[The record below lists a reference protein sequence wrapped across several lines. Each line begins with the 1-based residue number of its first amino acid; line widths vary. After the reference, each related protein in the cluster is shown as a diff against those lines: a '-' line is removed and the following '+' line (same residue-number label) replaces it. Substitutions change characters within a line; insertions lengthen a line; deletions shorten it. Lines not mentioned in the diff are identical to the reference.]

1 MYAEWFNRGV
11 DRTYAYELADQGLD
25 INQREQNFGLLR
37 FDMTEKPAFTALEN
51 LLDLIEDPGGVFTPG
66 SLDYTLSS
74 AASQLHHTLLQKSD
88 GRMYMLLWQELAS
101 FNRTTRADINNAPLA
116 VTMSLAQMWNA
127 KLYQPNISASALSTL
142 TNVTSINL
150 SVPDQMMVVELTAV
164 PEPSGVLLAG
174 VAAALSVMRR
184 RR

>member
-11 DRTYAYELADQGLD
+11 DRTYAYELADQGTD

-51 LLDLIEDPGGVFTPG
+51 LLDLMEDPGAMFTPG
-66 SLDYTLSS
+66 SLDYTFSS

-88 GRMYMLLWQELAS
+88 GRMYMLLWQELLS
-101 FNRTTRADINNAPLA
+101 YNRTSEADISNPPLA

-127 KLYQPNISASALSTL
+127 KVYQPNVSASALSTL
-142 TNVTSINL
+142 TNVNSINL
-150 SVPDQMMVVELTAV
+150 SVPDQMMVVELTPV
-164 PEPSGVLLAG
+164 PEPSGVFFV
-174 VAAALSVMRR
+174 VAAMALSVMRR